1 MEIRMINKTAAEQLL
16 KRLDHLSWGT
26 LTLTT
31 PDGKTRTYGGK
42 QQADHHATIDVHDWR
57 VFTNM
62 LRKGDIGFADD
73 YRERLWDTDDINRLV
88 ELGLRN
94 QSAFDA
100 MVTGNKLY
108 QLLSS
113 MLYVFKRNTIK
124 GSKKNIH
131 AHYDLGNAFYRL
143 WLDPS
148 MTYSSALFT
157 SEQETLTQG
166 QHNKYDRMLDSLNTQ
181 SGRLLEVGCGWG
193 GLAERAVEQRDFAIK
208 GITLSEEQHAFAQQ
222 RLGQKANIVLEDY
235 RHQTGSYDHIISIEM
250 FEAVGE
256 HFWPTYFQK
265 LKSLLAKNG
274 KAMVQTITINEQ
286 DFPSYRRGS
295 DFIRSFIF
303 PGGMLPSVSR
313 FKEEAAKAG
322 LATHQPYMFGKDY
335 ARTLEIWLESFD
347 QQKEQIVALGF
358 DEGFIRLWR
367 FYLAAC
373 AAAFR
378 TNKNDVMQIELTH
391 A

>member
-1 MEIRMINKTAAEQLL
+1 MINKTAAEQLL
-16 KRLDHLSWGT
+16 KRLDQLSWGA
-26 LTLTT
+26 LTVTT
-31 PDGKTRTYGGK
+31 PDGKIRTYTGNSS
-42 QQADHHATIDVHDWR
+42 AEHHATIVVHDWS

-62 LRKGDIGFADD
+62 IRKGDIGFADD
-73 YRERLWDTDDINRLV
+73 YREGKWDTDDINRLV

-94 QSAFDA
+94 QSAVDA

-108 QLLSS
+108 NLLSNL
-113 MLYVFKRNTIK
+113 LYLFKVNTVK

-143 WLDPS
+143 WLDSS
-148 MTYSSALFT
+148 MTYSSALFK
-157 SEQETLTQG
+157 SEQETLTQA
-166 QHNKYDRMLDSLNTQ
+166 QDNKYDRMLDCIGAN
-181 SGRLLEVGCGWG
+181 SGSLLEVGCGWG
-193 GLAERAVEQRDFAIK
+193 GLAERAISRGDFDVK

-222 RLGQKANIVLEDY
+222 RLGLQANIVLEDY
-235 RHQTGSYDHIISIEM
+235 RHQAGLYDHIISIEM

-265 LKSLLAKNG
+265 MKSLLAKNG
-274 KAMVQTITINEQ
+274 KAVVQTITINEQ
-286 DFPSYRRGS
+286 DFPRYRRGG

-313 FKEEAAKAG
+313 FKQEAEKAG
-322 LATHQPYMFGKDY
+322 LKTHKPFMFGHDY
-335 ARTLEIWLESFD
+335 ARTLEIWLDNFD
-347 QQKEQIVALGF
+347 QQRQQILALGF
-358 DEGFIRLWR
+358 DDGFIRLWR

-373 AAAFR
+373 AAGFR
-378 TNKNDVMQIELTH
+378 TNKTDVMQMELSH